1 MTTRQFSITDKGGEP
16 DGVDAGPLQIN
27 AGCGVEAPLSHHQT
41 GGAGRL
47 HPPRQPKPVSALFE
61 PSPAPVGQI
70 AGHRG
75 DDRWLLLWAALI
87 GVLGALAT
95 VVFHE
100 GMALTE
106 QMATRHPGSLV
117 AAAEALAPWRRAI
130 TPALGGIVAGMFLWL
145 ARRSADTSRQSDY
158 LEAIAVGDGRQDVRG
173 TLLHS
178 ASSLCTIGAGGSIGR
193 EGAMVQL
200 AAATGSWVGQLG
212 HLAGDDLRLLL
223 ACGAAAGFA
232 SAYDAALS
240 GAIFIAE
247 IIYGTLAIRRLGPLM
262 VASVTAN
269 VTVHQVLGYEA
280 VYEIP
285 PLRVGSLW
293 DLPLFLV
300 MGLLLGAL
308 APLFMGVLDGA
319 RLLMRRLPLGLP
331 LKLALGGLAVGTISV
346 WRPEVWGNGYSVVSA
361 VLHTPWP
368 LTLVVAVLVA
378 KILATAATTGS
389 GAVGG
394 VFTPTLFVGAM
405 LGLLTGSSAHALWQ
419 GSSTPT
425 VYAVIGMGA
434 FLAATTHAPLMSF
447 LIVFEMTLEYQL
459 VPALMLA
466 CLAAYHVSRAI
477 RPHSIYQEALHR
489 GTAAE
494 DDPYAPPPP
503 EPPFRG

>member
-1 MTTRQFSITDKGGEP
+1 MERI
-16 DGVDAGPLQIN
+16 DGRDRVQKRRAQK
-27 AGCGVEAPLSHHQT
+27 
-41 GGAGRL
+41 GRL
-47 HPPRQPKPVSALFE
+47 RIKHNDSNA
-61 PSPAPVGQI
+61 ATGY
-70 AGHRG
+70 HG

-95 VVFHE
+95 VAFHE
-100 GMALTE
+100 GMAFAEIL
-106 QMATRHPGSLV
+106 ATGHPGGLV
-117 AAAEALAPWRRAI
+117 TAAEALAPWRRAI
-130 TPALGGIVAGMFLWL
+130 TPALGGLVAGAFLWW
-145 ARRSADTSRQSDY
+145 ARRVAKGKKQPDY

-173 TLLHS
+173 TLLRS
-178 ASSLCTIGAGGSIGR
+178 VSSLCTIASGGSIGR

-212 HLAGDDLRLLL
+212 RFEGDQLRLLL

-247 IIYGTLAIRRLGPLM
+247 VVYGTLLIRRLGPLM

-269 VTVHQVLGYEA
+269 VTVHQVLGYEP
-280 VYEIP
+280 VYKIP
-285 PLRVGSLW
+285 PLHVTSLW
-293 DLPLFLV
+293 ELPLFLL

-319 RLLMRRLPLGLP
+319 RRVAKRLPLSLP
-331 LKLALGGLAVGTISV
+331 LKLALGGLVVGVISV
-346 WRPEVWGNGYSVVSA
+346 WRPEVWGNGYSVVNG

-368 LTLVVAVLVA
+368 LLLVFWVLLA
-378 KILATAATTGS
+378 KILATAATTAS

-394 VFTPTLFVGAM
+394 VFTPTIFVGAL
-405 LGLLTGSSAHALWQ
+405 LGLLAGSAAHALWP
-419 GSSTPT
+419 GSSMPI

-466 CLAAYHVSRAI
+466 CLTAYHVSRAI
-477 RPHSIYQEALHR
+477 RSESIYHDVLHR
-489 GTAAE
+489 GTAIEE
-494 DDPYAPPPP
+494 DVNAGSSHPPI
-503 EPPFRG
+503 